1 MRPGAH
7 LQLWELELF
16 VAVAES
22 GSLGRVAARYGLS
35 QPAVSAR
42 MTNLERVLGMR
53 LLDRDPS
60 GTRLTPAGAEVVGAA
75 ASVLDAAGRLALV
88 AGRLRAQTSGRL
100 RVAASYT
107 VAEHL
112 VPVWIAELRREMP
125 ELALTVE
132 VANSSQVMA
141 TVAEG
146 SVEIGFV
153 EGAGRPPPGLGAQ
166 AVRADRLVVVVG
178 PRHPWTRRRAG
189 VSGSELASASL
200 VVREPG
206 SGTREVLER
215 ALAPWGGVS
224 PTLELGSSAAI
235 LATARRGG
243 GPAVLS
249 ELAAA
254 ADLEAGS
261 LRRVEVH
268 DVDLTRE
275 IRAVWSGGPQ
285 PAGLAGRMLAVARRG
300 VPLEA

>member
-1 MRPGAH
+1 M
-7 LQLWELELF
+7 
-16 VAVAES
+16 AVAES
-22 GSLGRVAARYGLS
+22 GSLGRVATRYGLS

-60 GTRLTPAGAEVVGAA
+60 GTRLTPAGAELVGAA
-75 ASVLDAAGRLALV
+75 ASVLDAAGRLGLL

-100 RVAASYT
+100 RIAASYT

-112 VPVWIAELRREMP
+112 VAVWIAELRREMP
-125 ELALTVE
+125 ELSLTVE
-132 VANSSQVMA
+132 VGNSSQVMA

-178 PRHPWTRRRAG
+178 PRHAWTRRRAG
-189 VSGSELASASL
+189 VSGAELAAAAL

-261 LRRVEVH
+261 LRRVEVR
-268 DVDLTRE
+268 DVDLARE
-275 IRAVWSGGPQ
+275 IRAVWSGGP
-285 PAGLAGRMLAVARRG
+285 PPSGPAGRMLAVARRE
-300 VPLEA
+300 VLSEA